1 MAYLTFP
8 EYQKFGY
15 QEVTEDDFKR
25 LVVRASD
32 IIDIRTR
39 NFYRFHDLESD
50 IEFRKNQFKKAIAVQ
65 VEYMATIGAVSTAEI
80 NNPTSWSLDGIS
92 VSNGNNKLTDDG
104 TSISLISQDALEILN
119 ETGLLYRGV
128 CS

>member
-32 IIDIRTR
+32 VIDIRTR

-50 IEFRKNQFKKAIAVQ
+50 VEFRKNQFKKAIALQ
-65 VEYMATIGAVSTAEI
+65 IERMAILGAVSTAEI
-80 NNPTSWSLDGIS
+80 DSPTNWSLDGVSVTNGSSGASGDNTTSI
-92 VSNGNNKLTDDG
+92 VSN
-104 TSISLISQDALEILN
+104 DALELLSM
-119 ETGLLYRGV
+119 TGLLYRGT
-128 CS
+128 C

>member
-15 QEVTEDDFKR
+15 QEITEDDFKR

-32 IIDIRTR
+32 VIDIRTR

-50 IEFRKNQFKKAIAVQ
+50 VEFRKNQFKKAIALQ
-65 VEYMATIGAVSTAEI
+65 IERMAILGAVSTAEI
-80 NNPTSWSLDGIS
+80 DSPTNWSLDGVS
-92 VSNGNNKLTDDG
+92 VTNGSSGASGDNT
-104 TSISLISQDALEILN
+104 TSIVSDDALELLSM
-119 ETGLLYRGV
+119 TGLLYRGT
-128 CS
+128 C

>member
-15 QEVTEDDFKR
+15 QEVTEDDFKK

-32 IIDIRTR
+32 VIDIRTR

-50 IEFRKNQFKKAIAVQ
+50 IEFRKNQFKKAIALQ
-65 VEYMATIGAVSTAEI
+65 IERMAILGAVSTAEI
-80 NNPTSWSLDGIS
+80 DSPTNWSLDGVS
-92 VSNGNNKLTDDG
+92 VTNGGSGASGDNA
-104 TSISLISQDALEILN
+104 TSIISDDALELLSM
-119 ETGLLYRGV
+119 TGLLYRGT
-128 CS
+128 C

>member
-32 IIDIRTR
+32 VIDIRTI

-50 IEFRKNQFKKAIAVQ
+50 IEFRKNQFKKAIALQ
-65 VEYMATIGAVSTAEI
+65 IERMAILGAVSAAEI
-80 NNPTSWSLDGIS
+80 DSPTNWSLDGVS
-92 VSNGNNKLTDDG
+92 VTNGGSGASGDNAMCIVSD
-104 TSISLISQDALEILN
+104 DALELLSM
-119 ETGLLYRGV
+119 TGLLYRGT
-128 CS
+128 C

>member
-32 IIDIRTR
+32 VIDIRTR

-50 IEFRKNQFKKAIAVQ
+50 IEFRKNQFKKAIALQ
-65 VEYMATIGAVSTAEI
+65 IERMAILGAVSTAEI
-80 NNPTSWSLDGIS
+80 DSPTNWSLDGVS
-92 VSNGNNKLTDDG
+92 VTNGGSGASGDYA
-104 TSISLISQDALEILN
+104 TSIISDDALELLSM
-119 ETGLLYRGV
+119 TGLLYRGT
-128 CS
+128 C

>member
-32 IIDIRTR
+32 VIDIRTR

-50 IEFRKNQFKKAIAVQ
+50 IEFRKNQFKKAIALQ
-65 VEYMATIGAVSTAEI
+65 IERMAILGAVSTAEI
-80 NNPTSWSLDGIS
+80 DSPTNWSLDGVS
-92 VSNGNNKLTDDG
+92 VTNGGSGASGDNAM
-104 TSISLISQDALEILN
+104 SIVSEDALELLSM
-119 ETGLLYRGV
+119 TGLLYRGT
-128 CS
+128 C

>member
-32 IIDIRTR
+32 VIDIRTR

-50 IEFRKNQFKKAIAVQ
+50 IEFRKNQFKKAIALQ
-65 VEYMATIGAVSTAEI
+65 IERMAILGTVSTAEI
-80 NNPTSWSLDGIS
+80 DSPTNWSLDGVS
-92 VSNGNNKLTDDG
+92 VTNGGSGASGDNAM
-104 TSISLISQDALEILN
+104 SIVSYDALELLSM
-119 ETGLLYRGV
+119 TGLLYRGT
-128 CS
+128 C

>member
-32 IIDIRTR
+32 VIDIRTR

-50 IEFRKNQFKKAIAVQ
+50 IEFRKNRFKKAIALQ
-65 VEYMATIGAVSTAEI
+65 IERMAILGAVSTAEI
-80 NNPTSWSLDGIS
+80 DSPTNWSLDGVS
-92 VSNGNNKLTDDG
+92 VTNGGSGASGDNAM
-104 TSISLISQDALEILN
+104 SIVSDDALELLSM
-119 ETGLLYRGV
+119 TGLLYRGT
-128 CS
+128 C

>member
-32 IIDIRTR
+32 VIDIRTR

-50 IEFRKNQFKKAIAVQ
+50 IEFRKNQFKKAIALQ
-65 VEYMATIGAVSTAEI
+65 IERMAILGAVSTAEI
-80 NNPTSWSLDGIS
+80 DSPTNWSLDGVS
-92 VSNGNNKLTDDG
+92 VTNGGSGSSGDNAM
-104 TSISLISQDALEILN
+104 SIVSDDALELLSM
-119 ETGLLYRGV
+119 TGLLYRGT
-128 CS
+128 C

>member
-32 IIDIRTR
+32 VIDIRTR

-50 IEFRKNQFKKAIAVQ
+50 IEFRKNQFKKAIALQ
-65 VEYMATIGAVSTAEI
+65 IERMAILGADSTAEI
-80 NNPTSWSLDGIS
+80 DSPINWSLDGVS
-92 VSNGNNKLTDDG
+92 VTNGGSGASGDNA
-104 TSISLISQDALEILN
+104 TSIISDDALELLSM
-119 ETGLLYRGV
+119 TGLLYRGT
-128 CS
+128 C

>member
-32 IIDIRTR
+32 VIDIRTR

-50 IEFRKNQFKKAIAVQ
+50 IEFRKNQFKKAIALQ
-65 VEYMATIGAVSTAEI
+65 IERMAILGAVSTAEI
-80 NNPTSWSLDGIS
+80 DSPTNWSLDGVS
-92 VSNGNNKLTDDG
+92 VTCGG
-104 TSISLISQDALEILN
+104 
-119 ETGLLYRGV
+119 R
-128 CS
+128 

>member
-32 IIDIRTR
+32 VIDIRTR

-50 IEFRKNQFKKAIAVQ
+50 IEFRKNQFKKAIALQ
-65 VEYMATIGAVSTAEI
+65 IERMAILGAVSTAEI
-80 NNPTSWSLDGIS
+80 DSPTNWSLDGVS
-92 VSNGNNKLTDDG
+92 VTNGGSGASGDNAM
-104 TSISLISQDALEILN
+104 SIVCDDALELLSM
-119 ETGLLYRGV
+119 TGLLYRGT
-128 CS
+128 C

>member
-8 EYQKFGY
+8 EYQSFGY

-32 IIDIRTR
+32 VIDIRTR

-50 IEFRKNQFKKAIAVQ
+50 IEFRKNQFKKAIALQ
-65 VEYMATIGAVSTAEI
+65 IERMAILGAVSTAEI
-80 NNPTSWSLDGIS
+80 DSPTNWSLDGVS
-92 VSNGNNKLTDDG
+92 VTNGGLGASGDNAM
-104 TSISLISQDALEILN
+104 SIVSDDALELLSM
-119 ETGLLYRGV
+119 TGLLYRGT
-128 CS
+128 C

>member
-32 IIDIRTR
+32 VIDIRTR

>member
-32 IIDIRTR
+32 VIDIRTR

-50 IEFRKNQFKKAIAVQ
+50 IEFRKNQFKKAIALQ
-65 VEYMATIGAVSTAEI
+65 IERMAILGAVSTAEI
-80 NNPTSWSLDGIS
+80 DSPTNWSLDGVS
-92 VSNGNNKLTDDG
+92 VTNGGSGASGDNA
-104 TSISLISQDALEILN
+104 TSIVSDDALELLSM
-119 ETGLLYRGV
+119 TGLLYRGT
-128 CS
+128 C

>member
-15 QEVTEDDFKR
+15 QEVTEDDFNR

-32 IIDIRTR
+32 VIDIRTR

-50 IEFRKNQFKKAIAVQ
+50 IEFRKNQFKKAIALQ
-65 VEYMATIGAVSTAEI
+65 IERMAILGAVSTAEI
-80 NNPTSWSLDGIS
+80 DSPTNWSLDGVS
-92 VSNGNNKLTDDG
+92 VTNGGSGASGDNA
-104 TSISLISQDALEILN
+104 TSIISDDTLELLSM
-119 ETGLLYRGV
+119 TGLLYRGT
-128 CS
+128 C

>member
-32 IIDIRTR
+32 VIDIRTR

-50 IEFRKNQFKKAIAVQ
+50 IEFRKNQFKKAIALQ
-65 VEYMATIGAVSTAEI
+65 IERMAILGAVSTAEI
-80 NNPTSWSLDGIS
+80 DSPTNWSLDGVS
-92 VSNGNNKLTDDG
+92 VTNGGSGASGDNA
-104 TSISLISQDALEILN
+104 TSIISDDALELLSM
-119 ETGLLYRGV
+119 TGLLYRGT
-128 CS
+128 C

>member
-32 IIDIRTR
+32 VIDIRTR

-50 IEFRKNQFKKAIAVQ
+50 IEFRKNQFKKAIALQ
-65 VEYMATIGAVSTAEI
+65 IERMAILGAVSTAEI
-80 NNPTSWSLDGIS
+80 DSPINWSLDGVS
-92 VSNGNNKLTDDG
+92 VTNGGSGASGDNA
-104 TSISLISQDALEILN
+104 TSIISDDALELLSM
-119 ETGLLYRGV
+119 TGLLYRGT
-128 CS
+128 C

>member
-32 IIDIRTR
+32 VIDIRTR

-50 IEFRKNQFKKAIAVQ
+50 IEFRKNQFKKAIALQ
-65 VEYMATIGAVSTAEI
+65 IERMAILGAVSTAEI
-80 NNPTSWSLDGIS
+80 DSPTNWSLDGVS
-92 VSNGNNKLTDDG
+92 VTNGGSGASGDNAM
-104 TSISLISQDALEILN
+104 SIVSEDALEFLSM
-119 ETGLLYRGV
+119 TGLLYRGT
-128 CS
+128 C

>member
-15 QEVTEDDFKR
+15 REVTEDDFKR

-32 IIDIRTR
+32 VIDIRTR

-50 IEFRKNQFKKAIAVQ
+50 VEFRKNQFKKAIALQ
-65 VEYMATIGAVSTAEI
+65 IERMAILGAVSTAEI
-80 NNPTSWSLDGIS
+80 DSPTNWSLDGVS
-92 VSNGNNKLTDDG
+92 VTNGSSGASGDNT
-104 TSISLISQDALEILN
+104 TSIVSDDALELLSM
-119 ETGLLYRGV
+119 TGLLYRGT
-128 CS
+128 C

>member
-15 QEVTEDDFKR
+15 QEVTEDDFNR

-32 IIDIRTR
+32 VIDIRTR

-50 IEFRKNQFKKAIAVQ
+50 VEFRKNQFKKAIALQ
-65 VEYMATIGAVSTAEI
+65 IERMAILGAVSTAEI
-80 NNPTSWSLDGIS
+80 DSPTNWSLDGVS
-92 VSNGNNKLTDDG
+92 VTNGGSGASGDNAM
-104 TSISLISQDALEILN
+104 SIVSDDALELLSM
-119 ETGLLYRGV
+119 TGLLYRGT
-128 CS
+128 C

>member
-32 IIDIRTR
+32 VIDIRTR

-50 IEFRKNQFKKAIAVQ
+50 VEFRKNQFKKAIALQ
-65 VEYMATIGAVSTAEI
+65 IERMAILGAVSTAEI
-80 NNPTSWSLDGIS
+80 DSPTNYWSLDGVS
-92 VSNGNNKLTDDG
+92 VTNGSSGASGNNA
-104 TSISLISQDALEILN
+104 TSIVSDDALELLSM
-119 ETGLLYRGV
+119 TGLLYRGT
-128 CS
+128 C

>member
-32 IIDIRTR
+32 VIDIRTR

-50 IEFRKNQFKKAIAVQ
+50 IEFRKNQFKKAIALQ
-65 VEYMATIGAVSTAEI
+65 IERMAILGAVSAAEI
-80 NNPTSWSLDGIS
+80 DSPTNWSLDGVS
-92 VSNGNNKLTDDG
+92 VTNGGSGASGDNA
-104 TSISLISQDALEILN
+104 TSIISDDALDLLSM
-119 ETGLLYRGV
+119 TGLLYRGT
-128 CS
+128 C

>member
-32 IIDIRTR
+32 VIDIRTR

-50 IEFRKNQFKKAIAVQ
+50 VEFRKNQFKKAIALQ
-65 VEYMATIGAVSTAEI
+65 IEYMATIGAVSTAEI
-80 NNPTSWSLDGIS
+80 DSPTNWSLDGVS
-92 VSNGNNKLTDDG
+92 VANGSSGSSGDNT
-104 TSISLISQDALEILN
+104 TSIVSDDALELLSM
-119 ETGLLYRGV
+119 TGLLYRGT
-128 CS
+128 C

>member
-1 MAYLTFP
+1 MAYLTFL

-32 IIDIRTR
+32 VIDIRTR

-50 IEFRKNQFKKAIAVQ
+50 IEFRKNQFKKAIALQ
-65 VEYMATIGAVSTAEI
+65 IERMAILGAVSTAEI
-80 NNPTSWSLDGIS
+80 DSPTNWSLDGVS
-92 VSNGNNKLTDDG
+92 VTNGGSGASGDNAM
-104 TSISLISQDALEILN
+104 SIVSDDALELLSM
-119 ETGLLYRGV
+119 TGLLYRGT
-128 CS
+128 C

>member
-25 LVVRASD
+25 LVIRASD
-32 IIDIRTR
+32 VIDIRTR

>member
-1 MAYLTFP
+1 MTYLTFP

-32 IIDIRTR
+32 VIDIRTR

-50 IEFRKNQFKKAIAVQ
+50 IEFRKNQFKKAIAYQ
-65 VEYMATIGAVSTAEI
+65 IERMAILGAVSTAEI
-80 NNPTSWSLDGIS
+80 DSPTNWSLDGVS
-92 VSNGNNKLTDDG
+92 VTNGGSG
-104 TSISLISQDALEILN
+104 TSGDNATSLVSDEALELLFM
-119 ETGLLYRGV
+119 TGLLYRGTH
-128 CS
+128 